1 MNHFPDSQP
10 SGSNSTHLVEGILAA
25 DERSMELL
33 FGVHKRGLVG
43 FFARRFG
50 SQDAEDL
57 AAETLMIV
65 CEAIRAQSIREPERL
80 SGFVLTVARRL
91 GFRLIEQRTTSRQ
104 RERSI
109 DHDPVILNEI
119 LTASESPEHALL
131 RIQRQSLMLKVL
143 RELSKR
149 DREVLERFY
158 LHEES
163 PEKIQAEMGMTE
175 TQFRLTKNRAK
186 ARFGSLG
193 QQLMTKPIV
202 RRTVQSAG
210 KAFPASNCA

>member
-1 MNHFPDSQP
+1 MNHSPDSQP
-10 SGSNSTHLVEGILAA
+10 FGSNSTSLVEGILAA

-33 FGVHKRGLVG
+33 FGVYKRGLVG
-43 FFARRFG
+43 FFTRQFG

-91 GFRLIEQRTTSRQ
+91 GYRLIEQRTTSRQ